1 MPELKS
7 NPRLKDFQS
16 YVAELE
22 NERGFTTQTLRDK
35 CLLMGEEVGEL
46 FRAVRKTEGLA
57 ISNDSTFTEVE
68 EELADIFIY
77 LCAIANRLDIDL
89 EEAFLA
95 KEVKNKQRS
104 WSLPD

>member
-7 NPRLKDFQS
+7 NPTLQDFQT

-22 NERGFTTQTLRDK
+22 NERGFTIQSLRDK

-46 FRAVRKTEGLA
+46 FRAVRKSEGLA

-77 LCAIANRLDIDL
+77 LCAIANRLDINL

-104 WSLPD
+104 WSQPE